1 MSKSNLLVKLG
12 TSALLLSLVPVFAL
26 TTSSKLQAQE
36 TDPGMMEEI
45 DGNTNLE
52 DIEDIEEN
60 TTELMGDEVTV
71 RGEVSQVQ
79 PGLSFTIN
87 EEGFFQGAEVLVINV
102 SGEMLP
108 EMTTDENIQ
117 LQITGEVGE
126 FVYADVDSLYD
137 LDLDPDLYV
146 DYENKPVIFAS
157 SLALSPSLEEISEN
171 PDNFYSKE
179 VALEGEVSEVKS
191 DSAFV
196 ITEDEL
202 IGGDDMLVV
211 NVTGEPMPS
220 EEQKVVV
227 TGMVRPF
234 VAAEFERD
242 YDLTWDL
249 DFQKEIEAEF
259 SEKPVLVVDGIY
271 PVEDEGVL
279 E

>member
-1 MSKSNLLVKLG
+1 MSKSNLLIKLG
-12 TSALLLSLVPVFAL
+12 TSALLLSLVSVFAT
-26 TTSSKLQAQE
+26 TTSSSLKAQE
-36 TDPGMMEEI
+36 MDS
-45 DGNTNLE
+45 NTNIE

-60 TTELMGDEVTV
+60 ATEMMGKQVTV
-71 RGEVSQVQ
+71 RGEVSEIE

-87 EEGFFQGAEVLVINV
+87 EDGFFQGSDVLVINV

-108 EMTTDENIQ
+108 EMLDDDME
-117 LQITGEVGE
+117 LQVTGEVGE

-137 LDLDPDLYV
+137 FDLDPDLYV

-157 SLALSPSLEEISEN
+157 SLALSPSIEEISEN
-171 PDNFYSKE
+171 PSNFYSRE
-179 VALEGEVSEVKS
+179 VALEGEVSEIKS
-191 DSAFV
+191 DMAF
-196 ITEDEL
+196 ILSEDEL
-202 IGGDDMLVV
+202 IGSDDLLVV
-211 NVTGEPMPS
+211 NVTGEPMPA

-234 VAAEFERD
+234 IAAEFERD

-249 DFQKEIEAEF
+249 DFQKELEAEF

-271 PVEDEGVL
+271 PTQEEGLL